1 MKKSNIYQ
9 SNIPQH
15 GIRSSSTLLRTLTPK
30 STLNFGKY
38 AEWKVQ
44 ALLLDERVGALLNA
58 YYTKEGISF
67 IDEILFHIGI
77 VDDFKI
83 RKPGKLKNEKVISAV
98 ISKAFDNY
106 YNPENEELRERR
118 KKQWLENA
126 MQDRINAKS
135 TQKERNRLEE
145 KKSFLRAKNQGR

>member
-1 MKKSNIYQ
+1 MPPS
-9 SNIPQH
+9 
-15 GIRSSSTLLRTLTPK
+15 L
-30 STLNFGKY
+30 
-38 AEWKVQ
+38 
-44 ALLLDERVGALLNA
+44 
-58 YYTKEGISF
+58 
-67 IDEILFHIGI
+67 ILFHIGI